1 MQKWYT
7 FNKILTIAKDL
18 DYLVLPRVSLA
29 ILSLNAG
36 WTMRSLCPSLENSFV
51 FVVQISFIN
60 VGKNQLAFFFFK
72 VFSE

>member
-36 WTMRSLCPSLENSFV
+36 WTMSSLCPSLENSFV